1 MSVVAIKPKTNS
13 KKETKEEII
22 YDAIIIGGGP
32 AGLTAGI
39 YLSRARMNT
48 LLIEKAMPG
57 GQAILTEIIENYPGF
72 PHGITGPELMQKME
86 EQAVRFGL
94 KIEYG
99 EAEEF
104 KIKEDAE
111 DKVKIVKINN
121 QEYKTLTIILASG
134 AEASKLK
141 VPGEE
146 ELRGRGVSYCATC
159 DAPFFKDQK
168 IVVIG
173 GGDTAIEEALYLTKF
188 VREVTIIHRRDRL
201 RATKILQERVFAN
214 KKIYFA
220 WDSVVTKIL
229 GSEKVEGILIQNKKT
244 GKEKEIPCQGVFIFV
259 GNAPNSKFLDK
270 LIKLDQKGY
279 ILTDDN
285 MMTSQEGIYA
295 CGDVRKKILRQ
306 VVTACGEGATAAFAA
321 QKYIEEMSKE
331 FKRNGIKIISMHMPT
346 HGADISLIEEYDRVW
361 SVREVEK
368 TALAL
373 LRLGGEILVVHPGS
387 EIKDEKTRKAR
398 REKSEQSLE
407 EILKF
412 CEQWGIKIA
421 LENTLP
427 GKTGDSIPEILEIVK
442 KFDSKN
448 LGICLDT
455 GHCNITSSLYNHSG
469 VVECLPEIK
478 DYLCHLHIHDN
489 SGKIDDHYLPFEG
502 NIDWKRFIKGLKEI
516 NYQGVF
522 MFELIKKTNNEEML
536 RTVKELYLNLFKEEK
551 ND

>member
-1 MSVVAIKPKTNS
+1 MSVVSIKPKTSN
-13 KKETKEEII
+13 KEKDKEEII

-48 LLIEKAMPG
+48 LLIEKALPG
-57 GQAILTEIIENYPGF
+57 GQAVLTEIIENYPGF
-72 PHGITGPELMQKME
+72 PEGISGPELMQKIE

-99 EAEEF
+99 EAAEF

-134 AEASKLK
+134 ADASKLK

-168 IVVIG
+168 IVVVG

-188 VREVTIIHRRDRL
+188 VREITIIHRRDRL
-201 RATKILQERVFAN
+201 RATKILQERVFSN
-214 KKIYFA
+214 KKINYS

-229 GSEKVEGILIQNKKT
+229 GNEKVEGILIQNKKT
-244 GKEKEIPCQGVFIFV
+244 GEEKEISCQGVFVFV
-259 GNAPNSKFLDK
+259 GNVPNSKFLNES
-270 LIKLDQKGY
+270 IKLDKKGY

-321 QKYIEEMSKE
+321 QKYIEE
-331 FKRNGIKIISMHMPT
+331 
-346 HGADISLIEEYDRVW
+346 L
-361 SVREVEK
+361 
-368 TALAL
+368 
-373 LRLGGEILVVHPGS
+373 
-387 EIKDEKTRKAR
+387 
-398 REKSEQSLE
+398 
-407 EILKF
+407 
-412 CEQWGIKIA
+412 
-421 LENTLP
+421 
-427 GKTGDSIPEILEIVK
+427 
-442 KFDSKN
+442 
-448 LGICLDT
+448 
-455 GHCNITSSLYNHSG
+455 
-469 VVECLPEIK
+469 
-478 DYLCHLHIHDN
+478 
-489 SGKIDDHYLPFEG
+489 
-502 NIDWKRFIKGLKEI
+502 KGLSYK
-516 NYQGVF
+516 
-522 MFELIKKTNNEEML
+522 
-536 RTVKELYLNLFKEEK
+536 
-551 ND
+551 

>member
-39 YLSRARMNT
+39 YLSRARMDT

-99 EAEEF
+99 EAVEF

-134 AEASKLK
+134 AEASKLGI
-141 VPGEE
+141 PGEE

-168 IVVIG
+168 IVVVG
-173 GGDTAIEEALYLTKF
+173 GGDAAIEEALYLTKF

-201 RATKILQERVFAN
+201 RATKILQERVFVN
-214 KKIYFA
+214 KKINFV

-229 GSEKVEGILIQNKKT
+229 GNEKVEGVLVQNKKT
-244 GKEKEIPCQGVFIFV
+244 GEEREISCQGVFVFV
-259 GNAPNSKFLDK
+259 GNIPNSKFLNE
-270 LIKLDQKGY
+270 LIKLDKKGY

-295 CGDVRKKILRQ
+295 CGDVRKKLLRQ

-321 QKYIEEMSKE
+321 QKYIEE
-331 FKRNGIKIISMHMPT
+331 
-346 HGADISLIEEYDRVW
+346 
-361 SVREVEK
+361 
-368 TALAL
+368 
-373 LRLGGEILVVHPGS
+373 
-387 EIKDEKTRKAR
+387 
-398 REKSEQSLE
+398 
-407 EILKF
+407 LK
-412 CEQWGIKIA
+412 G
-421 LENTLP
+421 
-427 GKTGDSIPEILEIVK
+427 
-442 KFDSKN
+442 
-448 LGICLDT
+448 
-455 GHCNITSSLYNHSG
+455 TSY
-469 VVECLPEIK
+469 K
-478 DYLCHLHIHDN
+478 
-489 SGKIDDHYLPFEG
+489 
-502 NIDWKRFIKGLKEI
+502 
-516 NYQGVF
+516 
-522 MFELIKKTNNEEML
+522 
-536 RTVKELYLNLFKEEK
+536 
-551 ND
+551 